1 MDWTYK
7 NQLLSDEMIPEKAIG
22 FIYIITHTTSGKK
35 YLGRKLLTKAHR
47 RQKNNK
53 IIKSRVQSDWRDYYS
68 SSPFLIEMVEQEG
81 KDNFTRE
88 VLYFVENKSAL
99 IYAEEKFQYV
109 LGVLES
115 DEWLNSNIR
124 AKLFSRVVM
133 KMDVEELNN
142 TLTKLKGNS

>member
-22 FIYIITHTTSGKK
+22 FIYIITHNTSGKK